1 MHASPSPVE
10 SGGKVSPS
18 VSPSGGRVAPAD
30 AAPPS
35 ASRSV
40 PSQRPR
46 SHSIAP
52 RGSCSWNA
60 ALAPS
65 TPSSAAILVRVRVR
79 VRVRIAN
86 PNPNPN
92 PNLTLTLT

>member
-10 SGGKVSPS
+10 SGGKVSPG

-52 RGSCSWNA
+52 RGSCSWNR
-60 ALAPS
+60 
-65 TPSSAAILVRVRVR
+65 IRVRVR
-79 VRVRIAN
+79 VRVRMRVRGEGEG
-86 PNPNPN
+86 
-92 PNLTLTLT
+92 